1 MPEKPVIY
9 YDEKARDKEAERRRY
24 EASKLKYAA
33 EKELERFNRVT
44 WLDKAI
50 DAIINLV
57 KSKSKRTVQAQQKE
71 R

>member
-9 YDEKARDKEAERRRY
+9 YDEKARDKEAEMRRY

-33 EKELERFNRVT
+33 KKERERFDRVT
-44 WLDKAI
+44 LFDKAI
-50 DAIINLV
+50 NAIINLF
-57 KSKSKRTVQAQQKE
+57 KSKSKRTVKAQQKE